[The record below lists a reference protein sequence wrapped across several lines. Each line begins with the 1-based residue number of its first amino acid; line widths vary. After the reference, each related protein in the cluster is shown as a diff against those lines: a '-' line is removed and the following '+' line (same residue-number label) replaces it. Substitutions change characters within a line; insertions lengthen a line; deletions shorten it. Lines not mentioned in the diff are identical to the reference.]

1 MKPDVK
7 IEIIYYGLPAD
18 WSFESGFYGK
28 AYALRLLTQTAANPS
43 AFLKALD
50 RAVSR
55 SAVIL
60 AVGDLQ
66 DAGRMGLGSLMS
78 RALGMDYPPS
88 GGLPPEAAAFV
99 DGDPRGGGKLESGSQ
114 VIYLLHG
121 EREYRDRAVAQQ
133 VFPDLANRFGLP
145 IGGCQP
151 REPAAER
158 ASRPESGEK
167 AEKTAAAEDASLPE
181 PGKPAV
187 PQAAADQPADTPAGK
202 AVRVA
207 VPAAAGHKR
216 IAVRLKRTL
225 PRPAG
230 GVHTVPAVPA
240 QPAGGARDTSDTP
253 AASVQPGS
261 SPAIPPTDKET
272 APVYTAR
279 ESAIPADGDEPDFP
293 VAPEALS
300 PQADG
305 AEPDVPP
312 APAPEPA
319 EGEAG
324 AAARADEA
332 VFFGFDAYESAG
344 NRSKKKAWIV
354 FTVILLVLLLV
365 AGGCFGYVEWFQPW
379 QSDRVYARMSSLY
392 GQEGEGLPAGA
403 LSKFGALY
411 GENPDVAGWL
421 TLPNTEVD
429 YPVAA
434 VNQHTAGYYES
445 HLLDGTWNWDGCLY
459 TGCVPAAGSYY
470 KNITIYGRDTGDGR
484 MLSDLRKYLDLDFYR
499 SSPLITMDTLYEK
512 GQWKVFSV
520 FVSSGEDVLD
530 YSQSAFSDDTAFL
543 TYVAALADRSAIRTG
558 VDLRADDEIL
568 TLVAKGKA
576 DSVVLAARRVRRG
589 ESTYVDVSAAAA
601 NPDPAP
607 VTQTAQLSADTLLGR
622 LTGVQAA
629 AAEPASQAAQT
640 AEDASSAP
648 SDAAAASS
656 SPVSSA
662 AASSSAPAAGT
673 PETPGQDAGQT
684 GGQPGGQ
691 APAAPPAADSAGGQE
706 PTLTV
711 RNQYD
716 GNRLVTAPASEIIA
730 GIVEAEMGASYE
742 TEALKAQSVAAYS
755 WLLCNGAADG
765 RNPQVYLKTPSQK
778 VLDAV
783 AATAGQRALYGD
795 GVACTYYY
803 AMSAGRTAAY
813 EDIWEGGSY
822 PYLVS
827 VDSAVDKNC
836 ARYRTTV
843 TYAASDVSRWL
854 GEAYG
859 LDVSGVDKNAW
870 FQVTYDDYG
879 LYARQV
885 LLAGQ
890 KWIRGPDLRNVLF
903 VSSRVGSGNTLR
915 SSAYTISYDGAADAF
930 TFTVLGYGHGVGMSQ
945 EGANAYA
952 KQGWDYIQILQ
963 HYFPGITVE

>member
-7 IEIIYYGLPAD
+7 IEIIYYGVPAD

-60 AVGDLQ
+60 TVGDLG
-66 DAGRMGLGSLMS
+66 DAGRMGLCSLMS
-78 RALGMDYPPS
+78 RALGMDYPPA
-88 GGLPPEAAAFV
+88 GGLPPEAAAFHS
-99 DGDPRGGGKLESGSQ
+99 GDPLWGGRLESGNQ
-114 VIYLLHG
+114 AIYLLHS
-121 EREYRDRAVAQQ
+121 EKSCRDKAMAAW
-133 VFPDLANRFGLP
+133 VFPDLADRFGVP
-145 IGGCQP
+145 MGGCQP
-151 REPAAER
+151 SGRADMSLPAGEEAEAPAA
-158 ASRPESGEK
+158 AGE
-167 AEKTAAAEDASLPE
+167 AAPTDTVEQAASLP
-181 PGKPAV
+181 PVQTKQPSAPAV
-187 PQAAADQPADTPAGK
+187 QAAGT

-207 VPAAAGHKR
+207 VPLAAGHKK

-230 GVHTVPAVPA
+230 GVHTAAAAPARPA
-240 QPAGGARDTSDTP
+240 GEARNTGAPAAAPAGDVQDMPAPSAGTPQPAEP
-253 AASVQPGS
+253 A
-261 SPAIPPTDKET
+261 SP
-272 APVYTAR
+272 VW
-279 ESAIPADGDEPDFP
+279 
-293 VAPEALS
+293 
-300 PQADG
+300 PQADETPSAAAPG
-305 AEPDVPP
+305 EEAAALPT
-312 APAPEPA
+312 PAPEPA
-319 EGEAG
+319 EGEAEP
-324 AAARADEA
+324 AAKADAA

-344 NRSKKKAWIV
+344 KKSKKKVGITL
-354 FTVILLVLLLV
+354 TVILLVLVLV

-379 QSDRVYARMSSLY
+379 QSHRVYARMSSLY
-392 GQEGEGLPAGA
+392 GQEGEGLPDGA

-411 GENPDVAGWL
+411 EVNPDVAGWL
-421 TLPNTEVD
+421 TLPNTGVD

-484 MLSDLRKYLDLDFYR
+484 MLSDLRMYLDLDFYR

-512 GQWKVFSV
+512 GQWKIFSV

-568 TLVAKGKA
+568 TLVAKGKT
-576 DSVVLAARRVRRG
+576 DSVVLAARRVRQG
-589 ESTYVDVSAAAA
+589 ESTYVNVSAAVE

-607 VTQTAQLSADTLLGR
+607 VTQTAQLSAGTLLGR

-629 AAEPASQAAQT
+629 AAEPAASQEAQT
-640 AEDASSAP
+640 APASQTAGSAAQ
-648 SDAAAASS
+648 DAAASS
-656 SPVSSA
+656 SPASSASSA
-662 AASSSAPAAGT
+662 ASAAGAAET
-673 PETPGQDAGQT
+673 VEEAPEPDAGQT
-684 GGQPGGQ
+684 GGQPEGQ
-691 APAAPPAADSAGGQE
+691 APAAPPAADTAGDDGE
-706 PTLTV
+706 LTLTV

-716 GNRLVTAPASEIIA
+716 GNRLVTAPASEIVA
-730 GIVEAEMGASYE
+730 GIVEAEMGAGYE

-765 RNPQVYLKTPSQK
+765 RNPQVYLKTPSEK
-778 VLDAV
+778 VLAAV

-843 TYAASDVSRWL
+843 TYAAADVSRWL
-854 GEAYG
+854 SEAYG
-859 LDVSGVDKNAW
+859 LDVTGVDKNAW

-879 LYARQV
+879 VYARQV

-915 SSAYTISYDGAADAF
+915 SSAYTISYDEAADAF

-963 HYFPGITVE
+963 YYFPGITVE